1 MFFCMQVGTDFKCS
15 DCSIEILQ
23 EVLCKSMAKDGV
35 DFCFSELKIS
45 QVILGD
51 QCFKCR
57 ISGKCRMS

>member
-51 QCFKCR
+51 QHK
-57 ISGKCRMS
+57 I